1 MAIKTFKVGKLQVDS
16 NDVGETDNFSLNIT
30 IDAGDT
36 TAIGDTWAAAI
47 PLGKAW
53 NVSGSCKYD
62 PADTAQLALQTEF
75 ISGDGAIADVRV
87 YEDATKYY
95 SGAAIITAYNIV
107 KAVGAPDTL
116 AITIQGT
123 GALSYT

>member
-16 NDVGETDNFSLNIT
+16 SDAGEVDNLSLNIT

-36 TAIGDTWAAAI
+36 TQIGNTWAEAI

-53 NVSGSCKYD
+53 NVSGSLKYD
-62 PADTAQLALQTEF
+62 PTDTVQAALQQEF
-75 ISGDGAIADVRV
+75 IAGDGALADVRV

-95 SGAAIITAYNIV
+95 SGAGIITAFNIT
-107 KAVGAPDTL
+107 KAVGAVDTL

>member
-1 MAIKTFKVGKLQVDS
+1 MAIKTFKVGKLQIDS
-16 NDVGETDNFSLNIT
+16 TDVGEVDNMSLNIT

-36 TAIGDTWAAAI
+36 TEIGDTWATAI
-47 PLGKAW
+47 PLGKSW
-53 NVSGSCKYD
+53 NVSGSLKYD

-75 ISGDGAIADVRV
+75 ISGDGALADVRV

-95 SGAAIITAYNIV
+95 SGAGIITAFNIV
-107 KAVGAPDTL
+107 KAVGAVDTL
-116 AITIQGT
+116 AITINGN

>member
-1 MAIKTFKVGKLQVDS
+1 MSIKTFKIGKLQIDS
-16 NDVGETDNFSLNIT
+16 NDVGEVDNMSLNIT

-36 TAIGDTWAAAI
+36 TQIGNTWAEAI

-53 NVSGSCKYD
+53 NVSGSLKYD
-62 PADTAQLALQTEF
+62 PADTAQLALMTEF
-75 ISGDGAIADVRV
+75 ISGDGALADVRV

-95 SGAAIITAYNIV
+95 SGAGIITAYNV
-107 KAVGAPDTL
+107 NKAVGAVDTL